1 MSSFDIFFW
10 SASVA
15 SFDNIWDIRLSP
27 KLFLLFHFNLF
38 PREISLKKDGFLY
51 FMVDMVLM
59 NSHFLN
65 IFLCDKSTAFSIELI
80 RIRIFPPTTASAIYT
95 LSNKKN
101 YSSRLQCKAERMLGL
116 SLLP

>member
-1 MSSFDIFFW
+1 
-10 SASVA
+10 
-15 SFDNIWDIRLSP
+15 
-27 KLFLLFHFNLF
+27 
-38 PREISLKKDGFLY
+38 
-51 FMVDMVLM
+51 MVDMVLM

-65 IFLCDKSTAFSIELI
+65 IFLFDKSTAFSIELI